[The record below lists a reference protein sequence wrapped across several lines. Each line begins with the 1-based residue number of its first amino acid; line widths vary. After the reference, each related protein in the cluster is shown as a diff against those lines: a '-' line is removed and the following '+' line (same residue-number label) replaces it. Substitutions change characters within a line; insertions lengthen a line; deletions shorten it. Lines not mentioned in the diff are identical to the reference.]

1 MHLSA
6 AAHRVLRTVE
16 AAREATGHAVTR
28 ARDRSLA
35 SPNTVWTTLRGR
47 SLAARPVDS
56 FDGQT
61 AIAGTMAEICAAL
74 ADAGIAYEIV
84 ATEPP
89 SVAVTATP
97 WPAVVRA
104 LAQLVL
110 SAQQGAALGPL
121 SRLRA
126 RPGAMRVFRPWATS
140 GGRYL
145 AGPDVGIDLV
155 SGSAPPPVPSLGNI
169 DAVFTWVDGSDPTWQ
184 EKKRRR
190 LKEMGRPPLHET
202 AANDA
207 RYAQIDELRY
217 ALRAVTRYAPWLRR
231 IFLVTD
237 GQRPPWLADEYPQV
251 TLVRHDEIFSDPA
264 ALPTFN
270 SHAIESRLHHIPGLA
285 ERYLYFN
292 DDIFLGR
299 YMHPTDFFTESG
311 LPRLFPTHEAIS
323 DSPITPEDRPV
334 IAAAKNN
341 SRILTA
347 LAGTRATHTL
357 KHTPHAMQRSLAF
370 ELEDLAEDSFRVTQ
384 GSPFRSRTDLS
395 ICSSLLPYYG
405 LATGRAVEGTIRH
418 FYSDVAS
425 EELAWRLPRLL
436 EHRDADIICLNAT
449 TAPAAERGETIRGFL
464 DSYFPPLGSA

>member
-1 MHLSA
+1 VHLSA

-28 ARDRSLA
+28 ARGRSLA
-35 SPNTVWTTLRGR
+35 SSNTVWTTLRGR
-47 SLAARPVDS
+47 SLAACPVDS
-56 FDGQT
+56 FDGRT
-61 AIAGTMAEICAAL
+61 AIAGTLAEICAAL
-74 ADAGIAYEIV
+74 AEAGIAYETA

-89 SVAVTATP
+89 SIAVPATP

-104 LAQLVL
+104 LAPLEL

-126 RPGAMRVFRPWATS
+126 RPGAVRVFRPWATS

-145 AGPDVGIDLV
+145 AGPDVGVDLV
-155 SGSAPPPVPSLGNI
+155 PGSAPPPVPGLGDI
-169 DAVFTWVDGSDPTWQ
+169 DAVFTWVDGSDPAWQ

-190 LKEMGRPPLHET
+190 LKEMGRAPLHET

-217 ALRAVTRYAPWLRR
+217 ALRAVARYAPWLRR
-231 IFLVTD
+231 TFLVTD
-237 GQRPPWLADEYPQV
+237 GQRPPWLEDEYPHV

-285 ERYLYFN
+285 ERYLYVN
-292 DDIFLGR
+292 DDIFLGH
-299 YMHPTDFFTESG
+299 YLHPTDFFTESG
-311 LPRLFPTHEAIS
+311 LPRLFPTHDAIP
-323 DSPITPEDRPV
+323 DGPVSPKDRPV
-334 IAAAKNN
+334 VAAAKNN
-341 SRILTA
+341 SNLLRT

-357 KHTPHAMQRSLAF
+357 KHTPFAMQRSVAF
-370 ELEDLAEDSFRVTQ
+370 ELEGLAEDRFRETERA
-384 GSPFRSRTDLS
+384 PFRSATDLS
-395 ICSSLLPYYG
+395 VCSSLLPYYG
-405 LATGRAVEGTIRH
+405 LGTGRAVKGTIRH

-436 EHRDADIICLNAT
+436 ERRDADIICLNAT
-449 TAPAAERGETIRGFL
+449 TDPATCRTEAIRGFL
-464 DSYFPPLGSA
+464 ESYFPPLG